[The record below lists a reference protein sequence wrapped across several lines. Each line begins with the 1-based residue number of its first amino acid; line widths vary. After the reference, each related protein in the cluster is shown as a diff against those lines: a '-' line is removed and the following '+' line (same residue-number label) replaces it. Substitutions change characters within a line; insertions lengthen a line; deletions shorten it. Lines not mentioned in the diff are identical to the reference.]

1 MNPAKVYY
9 TDLRTHGNDNL
20 PKKLQRLIRTAGIGN
35 IDMEKKFVA
44 IKLHFGE
51 PGNLSFLAAELCQ
64 GGRGCG
70 EGAGRHSLFDR
81 LQHPVCGPPRR
92 TPWSIWSA
100 AYENGFS
107 PLLHRLPDHHRQTA

>member
-1 MNPAKVYY
+1 MNNPSKVYY

-51 PGNLSFLAAELCQ
+51 PGNLSFLRPNYAKAVADVVTGTNDE
-64 GGRGCG
+64 GGI
-70 EGAGRHSLFDR
+70 AQLLAQHFDGVR
-81 LQHPVCGPPRR
+81 WP
-92 TPWSIWSA
+92 
-100 AYENGFS
+100 
-107 PLLHRLPDHHRQTA
+107 